1 MNQSKLIYRSIVA
14 AAVILFATS
23 CATTQDSDELRNMI
37 EQAQRTADQ
46 AQTQAQSAASSAS
59 QAERKADEA
68 LRKAE
73 EAQACCETNRERME
87 RMFEKSQEK

>member
-1 MNQSKLIYRSIVA
+1 MSQSKIIYRSIVA

-23 CATTQDSDELRNMI
+23 CASTQEIEDLRSMA
-37 EQAQRTADQ
+37 EQAQQTAQ
-46 AQTQAQSAASSAS
+46 EAQSDARSAESTASDAS
-59 QAERKADEA
+59 RKADEA

-73 EAQACCETNRERME
+73 AAQACCETNRERME